1 MGAILLGSSEEITT
15 VHAAAQDG
23 RAGSISDS
31 TRRPR
36 LLVVEDEPRVAHAL
50 RDGLEG
56 EGYEVVTEGTGGAAL
71 RPGVG
76 SFDLILLDLGLPD
89 LDGLD
94 VIATLRQQQID
105 TPIFVLTARDAVSDR
120 VDGLNTGAD
129 DYLAK
134 PFAFTELLARIN
146 ALLRRG
152 NASVTGPW
160 SVGPLKIDPTT
171 RRVTH
176 HGQEVSLTAKEFDLL
191 EYLARADEQVVSRD
205 ALARD
210 VWRETARST
219 TLDNV
224 IDVHVSRVRRK
235 IRQDPPLLQTVR
247 GVGFALREDRS

>member
-1 MGAILLGSSEEITT
+1 M
-15 VHAAAQDG
+15 HAVVKHHTAE
-23 RAGSISDS
+23 SISD
-31 TRRPR
+31 TTGRFR
-36 LLVVEDEPRVAHAL
+36 LLVVEDEVKVANAL
-50 RDGLEG
+50 REGLEG
-56 EGYEVVTEGTGGAAL
+56 EGYKVVSEATGAAAL
-71 RPGVG
+71 RWGVG

-94 VIATLRQQQID
+94 VIATLRKRQID
-105 TPIFVLTARDAVSDR
+105 TPVFVLTARDAVSDR
-120 VDGLNTGAD
+120 VNGLNTGAD

-152 NASVTGPW
+152 NTSVTDPL
-160 SVGPLKIDPTT
+160 SVGPLAVDPAT

-191 EYLARADEQVVSRD
+191 EYLARADGQVVSRD

-210 VWRETARST
+210 VWRETSRST

-235 IRQDPPLLQTVR
+235 IGQDPPLLQTVR
-247 GVGFALREDRS
+247 GVGFVLKENVS

>member
-1 MGAILLGSSEEITT
+1 M
-15 VHAAAQDG
+15 HAVAEHDTAE
-23 RAGSISDS
+23 SISD
-31 TRRPR
+31 TTGRPR
-36 LLVVEDEPRVAHAL
+36 LLVVEDELKVANAL
-50 RDGLEG
+50 REGLEG
-56 EGYEVVTEGTGGAAL
+56 EGYEVVTEATGAAVL
-71 RPGVG
+71 RRGVG
-76 SFDLILLDLGLPD
+76 LFDLILLDLGLPD

-94 VIATLRQQQID
+94 VIATLRQRQID

-152 NASVTGPW
+152 NTSVTGPL
-160 SVGPLKIDPTT
+160 SVGPLVVDPAK
-171 RRVTH
+171 RQVTH
-176 HGQEVSLTAKEFDLL
+176 HGHEVALTAKEFDLL
-191 EYLARADEQVVSRD
+191 EYLARADAQVVSRD

-224 IDVHVSRVRRK
+224 IDVHVSRLRRK

-247 GVGFALREDRS
+247 GVGFVLKEDRS